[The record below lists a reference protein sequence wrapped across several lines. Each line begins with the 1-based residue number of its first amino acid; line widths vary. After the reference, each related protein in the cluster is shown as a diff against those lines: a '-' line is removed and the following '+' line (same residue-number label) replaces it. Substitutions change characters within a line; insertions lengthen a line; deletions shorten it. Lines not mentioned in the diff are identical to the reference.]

1 MRIGIARRVHAEW
14 LENALVQKL
23 PVRFAARL
31 FYDDAEQIITGVIV
45 RPSLARLKLKRQ
57 LEKHLEQFISRRSRL
72 IREVGFENIKP
83 VRHGD
88 MILNAGRVGK
98 QMPDC
103 DTTPGFGCFGKIFCD

>member
-1 MRIGIARRVHAEW
+1 RPKIASKICRS
-14 LENALVQKL
+14 
-23 PVRFAARL
+23 P

-103 DTTPGFGCFGKIFCD
+103 DTTPSFRCFGEIFCD